1 MTTILILTDPHDE
14 HSRIVTQAL
23 AHKQITTI
31 RWFPQD
37 FINHQLG
44 QFYIHHEGRSRMQLK
59 GKCDIDFSQVQV
71 VWHRAQA
78 TPVLPEN
85 SQSSDQDFI
94 VAENTSYLQSLYL
107 ALSHQSIWVNPLSSQ
122 NKLQS
127 NAIQLIEA
135 SKLGMTIP
143 ETLMTN
149 DRQCIIDFMRKQNH
163 GTIYKTFTSPC
174 WEENGIIYDF
184 KAITLTE
191 DMIPDQ
197 NIIQLTPGIY
207 QRKVPHAYSVLVV
220 MLGDKVLAFK
230 HASTD
235 NINWNALKQYQSLA
249 ITPYQLPSLVE
260 RQCQRLI
267 ERLGIVFGCC
277 HFLVTPD
284 KDHVFLSIN
293 ESTEFLW
300 LEKHHPDHKLLDIF
314 CDFLIHQANSRVHR
328 WPNPSQKLS
337 LSQVISSQGYQT
349 LQLRDSHLNQA
360 PALSR

>member
-14 HSRIVTQAL
+14 QSRIVTQAL
-23 AHKQITTI
+23 THKQVTTI

-71 VWHRAQA
+71 VWHRSLLN
-78 TPVLPEN
+78 PILPEKTP
-85 SQSSDQDFI
+85 SPDRDFI

-107 ALSHQSIWVNPLSSQ
+107 ALSHQSVWVNPLSSQ
-122 NKLQS
+122 NKLKS
-127 NAIQLIEA
+127 NAFQLIEA
-135 SKLGMTIP
+135 SKLGITIP

-149 DRQCIIDFMRKQNH
+149 DRQCIIDFMRKQYF
-163 GTIYKTFTSPC
+163 GTIYKTFTSPS
-174 WEENGIIYDF
+174 WEENGILYNF

-207 QRKVPHAYSVLVV
+207 QRKVPHAYSVLAVL
-220 MLGDKVLAFK
+220 MADKVLAFK
-230 HASTD
+230 HDSKQD
-235 NINWNALKQYQSLA
+235 IDWNALKQYSSLP

-260 RQCQRLI
+260 RQCQRLM

-284 KDHVFLSIN
+284 KDHVFLSIHEN
-293 ESTEFLW
+293 TEFLW
-300 LEKHHPDHKLLDIF
+300 LEKHLPECKLLDSF
-314 CDFLIHQANSRVHR
+314 CDFLIHQANSRNPN
-328 WPNPSQKLS
+328 WPDNHQKLT
-337 LSQVISSQGYQT
+337 LSEVIGSQAYQT
-349 LQLRDSHLNQA
+349 LQLRDNHLGSN
-360 PALSR
+360 AL